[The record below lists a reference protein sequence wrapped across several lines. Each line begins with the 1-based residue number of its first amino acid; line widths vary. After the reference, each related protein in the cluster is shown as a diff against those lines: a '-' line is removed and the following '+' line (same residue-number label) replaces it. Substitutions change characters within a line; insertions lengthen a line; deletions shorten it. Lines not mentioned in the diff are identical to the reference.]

1 MYSRLQN
8 YPGKSSK
15 HTTKAQSSQRIKAL
29 EFIKHSPNGCSI
41 FISNPMIFLC
51 GVLIFSRPV
60 SANVRWS
67 EVEGLLL
74 DLGARIEER
83 EGSRVLIRLFGER
96 RVFHRPH
103 PSPITDKGAVASL
116 RDWLNDNGV
125 KP

>member
-1 MYSRLQN
+1 MKR
-8 YPGKSSK
+8 K
-15 HTTKAQSSQRIKAL
+15 HLKTL
-29 EFIKHSPNGCSI
+29 E
-41 FISNPMIFLC
+41 
-51 GVLIFSRPV
+51 LIFSRPV